1 MAVPGFC
8 ISSLPPAN
16 TVGEGGVLMITA
28 FSRTVILYLILML
41 ALRLLGK
48 RQIGDL
54 EPSEL
59 ALTLSIADLAAVP
72 MQNYGIPLIN
82 GILPIVTMLCLS
94 MLVSFFSLK
103 SVRFRAIVC
112 GKPTIIISDGKI
124 IQKSM
129 AENRLTLDEL
139 FEQLRTQGYS
149 DLRAVKYA
157 ILETSGQLSILPYT
171 RESPITAQDAG
182 LTLIDRVTLPM
193 FVINDG
199 RIMDENLR
207 ISGHDRAWLDHQLE
221 RYKLSSPEQV
231 FLMTVDEAGATICIA
246 KEAND

>member
-1 MAVPGFC
+1 
-8 ISSLPPAN
+8 
-16 TVGEGGVLMITA
+16 MITA
-28 FSRTVILYLILML
+28 FFRTVILYLVLML

-59 ALTLSIADLAAVP
+59 ALTMSIADLAAVP
-72 MQNYGIPLIN
+72 MQNYGIPLVN
-82 GILPIVTMLCLS
+82 GILPIATMLCLS
-94 MLVSFFSLK
+94 MLVSFLSLK
-103 SVRFRAIVC
+103 SIRFRALVC
-112 GKPTIIISDGKI
+112 GKPAMIISDGKI
-124 IQKSM
+124 IQHSM

-171 RESPITAQDAG
+171 RESPLTPQDAG
-182 LTLIDRVTLPM
+182 LTPIDRVTLPM
-193 FVINDG
+193 FIINDG
-199 RIMDENLR
+199 RIMDDNLK

-221 RYKLSSPEQV
+221 RYKLRSPDQV
-231 FLMTVDEAGATICIA
+231 FLMTVDETGATTCIT
-246 KEAND
+246 KEGTN